1 MANFSPPLPPLAGN
15 PPGSSG
21 ADSSA
26 FGAFS
31 NNFSGMGNPMT
42 PKSVFSAEDEKYLEG
57 MDPNIKGL
65 LYLQQKQQ
73 SMYEDPQRLRELMGI
88 YKEFRAEEAEK
99 ANKMALQ
106 RQALATIS
114 QTGQNLAVMMYNPE
128 RQRILANIPNQ
139 MIAAYNTIPWNPIP
153 RRTSFR

>member
-1 MANFSPPLPPLAGN
+1 MAGFSLPIPPLAGN
-15 PPGSSG
+15 APGSSG

-26 FGAFS
+26 FGSFY

-42 PKSVFSAEDEKYLEG
+42 SKPVFSAEDEKYLEG

-114 QTGQNLAVMMYNPE
+114 QTGQNLAMMMYNPE

-139 MIAAYNTIPWNPIP
+139 VISAYGAIPVTGTPSRNYF
-153 RRTSFR
+153 S

>member
-1 MANFSPPLPPLAGN
+1 MAGFSLPIPPLAGN
-15 PPGSSG
+15 APGSTG

-26 FGAFS
+26 FGS
-31 NNFSGMGNPMT
+31 LYGSLSGMGNPLT
-42 PKSVFSAEDEKYLEG
+42 EAQKPQNPYDPRKENEFLPWAYTENKSREDAY
-57 MDPNIKGL
+57 N
-65 LYLQQKQQ
+65 
-73 SMYEDPQRLRELMGI
+73 DPQRMRELMNI

-114 QTGQNLAVMMYNPE
+114 QTGQNLAMMMYNPE

>member
-1 MANFSPPLPPLAGN
+1 
-15 PPGSSG
+15 
-21 ADSSA
+21 
-26 FGAFS
+26 
-31 NNFSGMGNPMT
+31 
-42 PKSVFSAEDEKYLEG
+42 